1 MKALKFLC
9 AIGISVAAYSPALFA
24 SSASTQA
31 CPSDFHTVS
40 MPSNATL
47 CQRFG
52 SGYPATMVFH
62 SQDSQQTLVAHY
74 RDAYPGLEVRS
85 TVQGRTL
92 LTADNNAVRVIIS
105 PDNDGSQVDMMVITA
120 R

>member
-1 MKALKFLC
+1 MKALILVC
-9 AIGISVAAYSPALFA
+9 AMAISSATYSPALLA
-24 SSASTQA
+24 SSAAFQV
-31 CPSDFHTVS
+31 CPTDFHTVS

-47 CQRFG
+47 CQRFD
-52 SGYPATMVFH
+52 SGYPATMVFY
-62 SQDSQQTLVAHY
+62 SQDSQQVLVDHY

-92 LTADNNAVRVIIS
+92 LTADNNSVRVIIS
-105 PDNDGSQVDMMVITA
+105 PDNDGSQVDMMITTA